1 MRRAPS
7 PQDGPS
13 PTVTSDSVGEGPSSG
28 SPKHCWDRE
37 CGPHCPREVRVEEA
51 PVRHGVSRRKGTH
64 VVPLGLEFLLLKA
77 SVLPEVSQVGQGLPD
92 DQEEDTDQHDAY
104 HGAPYDGSH
113 VGAFHA
119 L

>member
-1 MRRAPS
+1 MELGKAPLV
-7 PQDGPS
+7 GLPS
-13 PTVTSDSVGEGPSSG
+13 TAGTERGQE
-28 SPKHCWDRE
+28 
-37 CGPHCPREVRVEEA
+37 EEA
-51 PVRHGVSRRKGTH
+51 PVRLGGSRRKAATH

-92 DQEEDTDQHDAY
+92 DQEEDTNQHDAY

-113 VGAFHA
+113 FGAFHT